1 MVIVVDSEVVYVL
14 GIHQSGPISS
24 AAILKNGNLI
34 AGIAEERITRIKQDR
49 NFPHNAI
56 DFCLNSCGIDIG
68 SVNQI
73 AIGWNPGENVALK
86 CRDGFSQWMR
96 YPGEWLSSVPNNLLP
111 LYENDFVSTDTMFE
125 DINKKKTTVH
135 FIDHH
140 MSHARLAYEI
150 AGKNECA
157 ILVVDG
163 WSEQKVTTWM
173 HAKNGG
179 IEIIQKE
186 IFPNSI
192 GCFYAAI
199 TDFLGY
205 QVFQD
210 EWKVMGM
217 AAYGN
222 AKKIPQISEL
232 IHIKSEGS
240 YELNL
245 SYFDFYN
252 FDRSGF
258 FSSKMESLLG
268 AKRKSNERLC
278 QHHFDI
284 AAACQ
289 YLFQQVMDNACSF
302 LYDSTGCDTIAIA
315 GGAAMNCLYNGSI
328 TKNTKFSNCSVSFA
342 PDDSGN
348 SIGAAL
354 EVAYRNRMKI
364 NMKDQTSAIGIE
376 FSEEKIGNVLEKYKL
391 KYRVSKNII
400 DETAEFLAC
409 NKVVGWFQG
418 KSEFGQRA
426 LGHRSILA
434 SPIRPEMKNVLNDSI
449 KFREFFRPFAP
460 MILKERV
467 NDYFDAQH
475 ADSVYYMEKALKYK
489 KKIISL
495 IPATVH
501 KDETGRL
508 QVVDKKLEPLL
519 HGLLIAFE
527 KKTGVPVV
535 INTSFNLNGEP
546 IVNSIEDALRTFF
559 TSGLDILVCGHFII
573 EKKHM

>member
-1 MVIVVDSEVVYVL
+1 MTNSDVEYIL

-24 AAILKNGNLI
+24 AAILRNGELV
-34 AGIAEERITRIKQDR
+34 AGIAEERITRIKHDR

-68 SVNQI
+68 SINQI

-86 CRDGFSQWMR
+86 YKDGFSQWMR
-96 YPGEWLSSVPNNLLP
+96 YPGEFLSSVPNNLLP
-111 LYENDFVSTDTMFE
+111 LYDNNIISTSTIFE
-125 DINKKKTTVH
+125 GIHKEKTTIH

-140 MSHARLAYEI
+140 MSHARLAYDV
-150 AGKNECA
+150 AGKSECA
-157 ILVVDG
+157 IIVVDG

-173 HAKNGG
+173 HAKDG
-179 IEIIQKE
+179 EIKIIKKE
-186 IFPNSI
+186 VFPNSI

-205 QVFQD
+205 KVFQD
-210 EWKVMGM
+210 EWKIMGM

-232 IHIKSEGS
+232 IHIQPEGS

-268 AKRKSNERLC
+268 PKRKFGEKLLQR
-278 QHHFDI
+278 HFDI

-289 YLFQQVMDNACSF
+289 HLFQEVMDNACSH
-302 LYDSTGCDTIAIA
+302 LYESTGCDTISIA

-328 TKNTKFSNCSVSFA
+328 TKNTKFTNCSVSFA

-348 SIGAAL
+348 SIGSAL
-354 EVAYRNRMKI
+354 EVAYRNKI
-364 NMKDQTSAIGIE
+364 KVNMKNQTSAIGIE
-376 FSEEKIGNVLEKYKL
+376 FSDEQIGRILDNYKV
-391 KYRVSKNII
+391 KYRISKNIAE
-400 DETAEFLAC
+400 DTAEFLAC

-418 KSEFGQRA
+418 KSEFGQRS

-434 SPIRPEMKNVLNDSI
+434 SPLKQEMKDILNKSI
-449 KFREFFRPFAP
+449 KFRELYRPFAP

-467 NDYFDAQH
+467 NDYFDTQQ
-475 ADSVYYMEKALKYK
+475 DNQCYYMEKAWKYK
-489 KKIISL
+489 KNVISL
-495 IPATVH
+495 VPATVH
-501 KDETGRL
+501 EDETGRL
-508 QVVDKKLEPLL
+508 QIVDKKREPLL
-519 HGLLIAFE
+519 HELLIAFE
-527 KKTGVPVV
+527 KKTGIPLV

-546 IVNSIEDALRTFF
+546 IVNNVEDALRTFF

-573 EKKHM
+573 EKGYI